1 MRSPRDAGFAVASCA
16 VLAAYNN
23 VIGAQPWHRRWYAPV
38 NAGAASAALAAAA
51 AGGLTAADLGLGR
64 GRWRPGRLGA
74 GLSAVTAAG
83 YLAAAAL
90 PATRPLLNDKRI
102 TSLDRRA
109 LAYQVAFRI
118 PVGTVLWEEIAFRG
132 VLQAALRRVMPGPA
146 AIAVTSGVFGVWH
159 VRPTAAALRVN
170 GLAGDR
176 GSVCPRPSGDD
187 PPSKSVCG
195 ASSANMQFAA
205 RVAAGVA
212 VTTAGGV
219 LFSWLRA
226 RSGSLTAPVLLHLAT
241 NCVGPVVA
249 WAVAP
254 DRLSQ
259 LPPGAADAAAG
270 PG

>member
-1 MRSPRDAGFAVASCA
+1 M
-16 VLAAYNN
+16 
-23 VIGAQPWHRRWYAPV
+23 
-38 NAGAASAALAAAA
+38 
-51 AGGLTAADLGLGR
+51 
-64 GRWRPGRLGA
+64 
-74 GLSAVTAAG
+74 
-83 YLAAAAL
+83 
-90 PATRPLLNDKRI
+90 
-102 TSLDRRA
+102 
-109 LAYQVAFRI
+109 AFRI

-132 VLQAALRRVMPGPA
+132 VLQAALSRVMPEPA

-170 GLAGDR
+170 GLAGQR
-176 GSVCPRPSGDD
+176 GQAV
-187 PPSKSVCG
+187 V
-195 ASSANMQFAA
+195 

-212 VTTAGGV
+212 VTTAGGA

-259 LPPGAADAAAG
+259 GRPGAAGAAEGPGRPWSRPAAAG
-270 PG
+270 TGA